1 MSKEFNDLIR
11 QFNGLTSALT
21 PLWGFEEPQ
30 VKTSVPV
37 DRYYDKESGAWV
49 IEMAVVGKTKD
60 DVKISTYVKNGKT
73 HLKLEAGTKPVEGD
87 ETDSSRDES
96 DSSCDE
102 SNKDSREYIVRKI
115 KQGYLMVD
123 YTINDSMDLTKTT
136 AKVQNGLLT
145 VTIPKKEKVIDEV
158 TITVE

>member
-60 DVKISTYVKNGKT
+60 DVKISTYVKDGKT

-87 ETDSSRDES
+87 E
-96 DSSCDE
+96 
-102 SNKDSREYIVRKI
+102 SNKDSREYIGVRKI